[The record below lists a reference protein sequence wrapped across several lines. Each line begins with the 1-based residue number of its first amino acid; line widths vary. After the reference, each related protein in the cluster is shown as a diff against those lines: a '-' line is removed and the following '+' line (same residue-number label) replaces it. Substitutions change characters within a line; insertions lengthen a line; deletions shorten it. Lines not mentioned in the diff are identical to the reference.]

1 MICMAMMNQSPQPA
15 NAVEWG
21 NGEDQNASAQVSAE
35 EIESLKRLL
44 FMRLLDDGA
53 RRRLNNI
60 RTVSPEFAAQLE
72 TVLLRLIQAQGP
84 KKINE
89 ETLISVI
96 RQLRPAKK
104 ETIIRK
110 D

>member
-1 MICMAMMNQSPQPA
+1 MAMMNQSPPQPA
-15 NAVEWG
+15 NASEWG
-21 NGEDQNASAQVSAE
+21 NGGEDQNAAAPQVSAE

-72 TVLLRLIQAQGP
+72 TVLLRIIQAQGP
-84 KKINE
+84 KRINE